1 MRRRKRAKIDVFVN
15 GEIDLDVMPQKDYDV
30 LVTVLA
36 SKFKEYVK
44 SKVIY

>member
-15 GEIDLDVMPQKDYDV
+15 GEIDLDAMPQKDYDV

-36 SKFKEYVK
+36 ARFKEYVRN
-44 SKVIY
+44 KV

>member
-15 GEIDLDVMPQKDYDV
+15 GEIDLDLMPKRDYDV

-36 SKFKEYVK
+36 SKFKEYVRNRK
-44 SKVIY
+44 IF

>member
-15 GEIDLDVMPQKDYDV
+15 GEINLDSMPQKDYDV

-36 SKFKEYVK
+36 SKFKEYVRNK
-44 SKVIY
+44 G